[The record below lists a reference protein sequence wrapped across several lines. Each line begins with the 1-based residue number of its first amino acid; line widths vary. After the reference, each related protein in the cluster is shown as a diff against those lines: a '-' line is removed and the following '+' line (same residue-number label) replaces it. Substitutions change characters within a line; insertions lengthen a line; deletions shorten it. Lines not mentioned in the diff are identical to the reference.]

1 MTIYDGV
8 INLDDNQISVIVGFE
23 DAVLR
28 MSSGGAEIGE
38 WAEGD
43 YSIDHDGEGVYTI
56 TAEGEAL
63 EFIPN
68 NPGLFAATLKGE
80 VTPIPERA
88 TKQYETE
95 DIGPERV
102 KESAPLESPDVAPPP
117 KPVTR
122 LAFYALAGVTA
133 SLGLWAVMSLLA
145 S

>member
-1 MTIYDGV
+1 VTIYDGV

-23 DAVLR
+23 GAVLR

-43 YSIDHDGEGVYTI
+43 YSIVHDGEGVYTI

-63 EFIPN
+63 EFHPN
-68 NPGLFAATLKGE
+68 NPGLFAATLNGA

-88 TKQYETE
+88 TEQYETE
-95 DIGPERV
+95 DIGREKV
-102 KESAPLESPDVAPPP
+102 KESAPQESPEVAPPP
-117 KPVTR
+117 KKVTR
-122 LAFYALAGVTA
+122 VAFYALAGVTA

-145 S
+145 G